1 MPSFSLWG
9 EMMGVGSDQC
19 LEEDGEGSSGLL
31 AIPDFLPGGRDG
43 LGQGLPTTP
52 WLPITGTRLFSA
64 LFGSHLT
71 EV

>member
-1 MPSFSLWG
+1 
-9 EMMGVGSDQC
+9 MGVGSDQC